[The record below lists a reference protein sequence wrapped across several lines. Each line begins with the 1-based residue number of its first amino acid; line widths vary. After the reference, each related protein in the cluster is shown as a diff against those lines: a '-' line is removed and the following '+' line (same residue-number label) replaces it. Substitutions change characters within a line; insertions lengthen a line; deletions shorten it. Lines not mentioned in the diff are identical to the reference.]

1 MPTAHN
7 MKRII
12 FLIGLSILVAAC
24 SPEAVIEL
32 HSADLLQ
39 FGDSYSTQEITFYAS
54 QAWTAVSDVPWIKL
68 SPSSGEAGENVLS
81 VTVTWNEPE
90 FGPRNGV
97 VKISSEGV
105 QKQVSVSQAQK
116 DAIEFSR
123 LQRKVL
129 PYGDTL
135 TVEVDH
141 NIPIE
146 SVTVSEDATSWI
158 LPIVTKGMSHSQLLF
173 EITCNEGLEG
183 REGKI
188 LISGGGKEYEIPVVQ
203 PVFNLP
209 FSNAGK
215 GFLNY
220 LARNFDLNGDH
231 AISLGEAL
239 LVTEMLDVDDALS
252 FTLEN
257 IEYFRNVTKI
267 TCGGGC
273 RLMSSLDLS
282 ALHQLHTFVGT
293 ADVLNISGC
302 PELEVLIMGGTGR
315 TLDLSHNPK
324 LRILDVGFSDS
335 LRLDLSHNRAIESL
349 TWCNIANEV
358 LDMSGYP
365 ELREV
370 CGYESKVKVLVHDC
384 PKLERFHLSGGRAL
398 ERLDLR
404 GCPSLRTLE
413 CSEANLSELILGE
426 MPQLEYVDLFFNS
439 IPELDLSGSKHL
451 KYLNCGGNALTR
463 LSLRDCQALTRLVC
477 YDQFATLSA
486 IDLAGCVALDT
497 LECSGNKLTALDLS
511 SCAALSYLDCS
522 GNLLTALDVTH
533 NPALYY
539 LWCGLN
545 KITELDLSNNPLLYD
560 LNCGNNLLRTLDLT
574 HNLCLGRINCAGCP
588 DLTAVYLSCI
598 PSEHIL
604 SFDGPTVIYI
614 NGEIYP

>member
-1 MPTAHN
+1 
-7 MKRII
+7 MKPVVY
-12 FLIGLSILVAAC
+12 FIGLFFLVAAC
-24 SPEAVIEL
+24 SPKAVIEL

-39 FGDSYSTQEITFYAS
+39 FDDSYSTQEVTFYAS
-54 QAWTAVSDVPWIKL
+54 QEWTAVTDESWIKL
-68 SPSSGEAGENVLS
+68 SPAGGEAGENVLS
-81 VTVTWNEPE
+81 VTVIWNEPE
-90 FGPRNGV
+90 YGPRNGV
-97 VKISSEGV
+97 VRISSEGV
-105 QKQVSVSQAQK
+105 QKQFSVSQAQK
-116 DAIEFSR
+116 DAIELS
-123 LQRKVL
+123 LLPRKVM
-129 PYGDTL
+129 PDGDTL
-135 TVEVDH
+135 AIELDH

-146 SVTVSEDATSWI
+146 SVTVSSDATSWI
-158 LPIVTKGMSHSQLLF
+158 IPIVTKGMSHSQLLF
-173 EITCNEGLEG
+173 EIACNEGLEG

-188 LISGGGKEYEIPVVQ
+188 LVSGGGKEYEIPVVQ

-220 LARNFDLNGDH
+220 LVHNFDLDGDH

-239 LVTEMLDVDDALS
+239 LVTELQDVDDAHD
-252 FTLEN
+252 FILEN
-257 IEYFRNVTKI
+257 IGFFRNVTKI
-267 TCGGGC
+267 TCGFGC
-273 RLMSSLDLS
+273 RMMSSLDLS

-302 PELEVLIMGGTGR
+302 PELEVLIMGGTGK

-324 LRILDVGFSDS
+324 LRILDVGYSDS
-335 LRLDLSHNRAIESL
+335 LQLDLSHNLAIESL
-349 TWCNIANEV
+349 TWSSIANEV

-370 CGYESKVKVLVHDC
+370 CGYQSKVKVLVHDC
-384 PKLERFHLSGGRAL
+384 PKLERFHLSGARAL

-413 CSEANLSELILGE
+413 CSEANLSELILGD
-426 MPQLEYVDLFFNS
+426 MPQLEYVDLFYNS
-439 IPELDLSGSKHL
+439 IPDLDLSGSKHL

-463 LSLRDCQALTRLVC
+463 LSLKDCQALTRLVC
-477 YDQFATLSA
+477 YDQAATLSS

-497 LECSGNKLTALDLS
+497 LECSGNKLTSLDLS
-511 SCAALSYLDCS
+511 SCAALSYLECS

-539 LWCGLN
+539 LWCAMN
-545 KITELDLSNNPLLYD
+545 QISELDLRNNPLLYD
-560 LNCGNNLLRTLDLT
+560 LNCGNNPLGTLDLT
-574 HNLCLGRINCAGCP
+574 HNPCIGSVHCSSCP
-588 DLTAVYLSCI
+588 NLTAVYLCCF

-604 SFDGPTVIYI
+604 SYDGPTVIYI